1 MNQRQSMSAV
11 LTSLVA
17 AAGLFA
23 AAAAHAEAPLKAMG
37 GMLVDGQN
45 RTVYT
50 FDKDAAGSGKS
61 ACNGPCAEAWPP
73 VMAPASAKA
82 EGDYTIVTRDD
93 GMKQWAYKG
102 KPVYLFTKDAAP
114 GDMKGDGFKDMWHVV
129 KP

>member
-23 AAAAHAEAPLKAMG
+23 AAAAHAQAPLKAAN
-37 GMLVDGQN
+37 GMLVDAQS

-50 FDKDAAGSGKS
+50 FDKDEANGKS

-73 VMAPASAKA
+73 VMADGGAKA
-82 EGDYTIVTRDD
+82 EGDYSIVTRDD

-102 KPVYLFTKDAAP
+102 KPLYLYSKDAAA
-114 GDMKGDGFKDMWHVV
+114 GDKNGDGFKNMWHVV

>member
-23 AAAAHAEAPLKAMG
+23 TAAAHAEVPLKTAD
-37 GMLVDGQN
+37 GMLVDAQN

-50 FDKDAAGSGKS
+50 FDNDVAGSGKS
-61 ACNGPCAEAWPP
+61 ACNGGCATAWPP
-73 VMAPASAKA
+73 VMADGGAKA
-82 EGDYTIVTRDD
+82 EGNYSIVTRDD

-102 KPVYLFTKDAAP
+102 KPLYLFAKDAAA
-114 GDMKGDGFKDMWHVV
+114 GEKKGDGFKDVWHVV

>member
-11 LTSLVA
+11 LTAVVA

-23 AAAAHAEAPLKAMG
+23 AAAAHAEAPLKSMG

-50 FDKDAAGSGKS
+50 FDKDVAGSGKS
-61 ACNGPCAEAWPP
+61 TCNGPCAEAWPP
-73 VMAPASAKA
+73 VVAAPGAKA
-82 EGDYTIVTRDD
+82 EGDYTVLTRDD
-93 GMKQWAYKG
+93 GKMQWAYKG
-102 KPVYLFTKDAAP
+102 KPVYLFAKDAAP
-114 GDMKGDGFKDMWHVV
+114 GDMKGDGFKDVWHAV

>member
-23 AAAAHAEAPLKAMG
+23 AAAAHAEVPLKTAD
-37 GMLVDGQN
+37 GMLVDAQN

-50 FDKDAAGSGKS
+50 FDNDVAGSGKS
-61 ACNGPCAEAWPP
+61 VCNGGCATAWPP
-73 VMAPASAKA
+73 VMADGGAKA
-82 EGDYTIVTRDD
+82 EGNYSIVTRDD

-102 KPVYLFTKDAAP
+102 KPLYLFAKDAAA
-114 GDMKGDGFKDMWHVV
+114 GDKKGDGFKDVWHVV